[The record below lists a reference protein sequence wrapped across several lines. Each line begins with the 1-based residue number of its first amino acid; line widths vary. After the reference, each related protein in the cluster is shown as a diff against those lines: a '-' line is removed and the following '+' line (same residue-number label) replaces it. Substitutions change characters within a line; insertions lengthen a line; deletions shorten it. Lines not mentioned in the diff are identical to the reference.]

1 MSGTSLDGLDLVYVK
16 FTKRDIWNFKIL
28 ASKTYH
34 YDSNWITKLSGSID
48 ISSKAMGKLDIK
60 FSNFLSE
67 KILVFIEEFKIEKLD
82 GVGSHGHTVIH
93 QPNKG
98 FTHQIRKV

>member
-48 ISSKAMGKLDIK
+48 ISSKAMGKLILNFQIFFLKRFWFLLRNLKLKNLTELVLMDI
-60 FSNFLSE
+60 
-67 KILVFIEEFKIEKLD
+67 
-82 GVGSHGHTVIH
+82 
-93 QPNKG
+93 Q
-98 FTHQIRKV
+98 

>member
-67 KILVFIEEFKIEKLD
+67 KILVLLRNLKLKNLTELVLMD
-82 GVGSHGHTVIH
+82 I
-93 QPNKG
+93 Q
-98 FTHQIRKV
+98 

>member
-34 YDSNWITKLSGSID
+34 YDSSWITKLTGSID
-48 ISSKAMGKLDIK
+48 LSLKAMDKLDIK
-60 FSNFLSE
+60 FSNFLSDE
-67 KILVFIEEFKIEKLD
+67 IFR
-82 GVGSHGHTVIH
+82 
-93 QPNKG
+93 N
-98 FTHQIRKV
+98 

>member
-48 ISSKAMGKLDIK
+48 ISSKAMDKLDIK

-67 KILVFIEEFKIEKLD
+67 KILVLLRNLKLKNLTELVLMD
-82 GVGSHGHTVIH
+82 I
-93 QPNKG
+93 Q
-98 FTHQIRKV
+98 